1 MTEQLNV
8 NTPEFW
14 EEVYQG
20 GRAGWDLG
28 GPTPAFVRLLQAGEF
43 APGRMLVTCAGR
55 GHDAR
60 EFARHGFLV
69 DAVEFAADPVRDM
82 RALAD
87 PRAPV
92 NIIQADLFTL
102 SNELDGQYD
111 YVLEYTCYCA
121 INPARRPEYAD
132 LIARLLKPRGILIAL
147 IFPTQKH
154 DGGPPFSAP
163 IPQVLDFFQTRGF
176 QVVQREV
183 PNDSVQQRKGQEEL
197 LIFQKVDEVS

>member
-1 MTEQLNV
+1 MDVANI
-8 NTPEFW
+8 NTPAFW
-14 EEVYQG
+14 EEIYRH

-28 GPTPAFVRLLQAGEF
+28 GPTPAFVQLLASGEF
-43 APGRMLVTCAGR
+43 APGKMLVTCAGR

-60 EFARHGFLV
+60 EFARHGFRV

-82 RALAD
+82 HALAD

-92 NIIQADLFTL
+92 RVFQSDLFTL
-102 SNELDGQYD
+102 SHDLDGQYD

-147 IFPTQKH
+147 VFPTTEKV
-154 DGGPPFSAP
+154 GGPPFYAP
-163 IPQVLDFFQTRGF
+163 IPQLLDFFQTRGF
-176 QVVQREV
+176 ELLRRQVPRESV
-183 PNDSVQQRKGQEEL
+183 PQRKGSEEL
-197 LIFQKVDEVS
+197 LIFKKSR